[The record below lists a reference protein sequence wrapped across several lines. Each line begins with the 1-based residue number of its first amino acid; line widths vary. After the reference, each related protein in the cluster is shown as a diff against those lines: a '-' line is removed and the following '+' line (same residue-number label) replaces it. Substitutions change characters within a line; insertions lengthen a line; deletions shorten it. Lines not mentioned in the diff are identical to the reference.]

1 MTKTFK
7 GKPLFRFLN
16 FGHWDLFDIWDLVFG
31 ISISQGTFNKTN
43 YLWG

>member
-7 GKPLFRFLN
+7 DKLLFKFSN

-31 ISISQGTFNKTN
+31 ISIN
-43 YLWG
+43 YYQQSKFPKRG